1 MNLENYKILKFANNE
16 MIICEISGET
26 VDNYE
31 VSNPLK
37 MDVIPKLSSDGQVN
51 EILNL
56 KPWLQHF
63 SEQRYFE
70 VNKSHCILIA
80 DASTGLARYY
90 EHVIRKIDANW
101 GDEDILSPDV
111 TNYIGEC
118 FLKIATHLSYRPNF
132 INYTYRDEMI
142 SDGIENCLQYV
153 KNFNPEKS
161 KNPFAYFAI

>member
-37 MDVIPKLSSDGQVN
+37 MDVIPKLSSNGQIN

-70 VNKSHCILIA
+70 SNKSHCILIA
-80 DASTGLARYY
+80 DASTGLSRYY
-90 EHVIRKIDANW
+90 EHVIRKIDARLGRW
-101 GDEDILSPDV
+101 RYS
-111 TNYIGEC
+111 
-118 FLKIATHLSYRPNF
+118 
-132 INYTYRDEMI
+132 I
-142 SDGIENCLQYV
+142 SR
-153 KNFNPEKS
+153 
-161 KNPFAYFAI
+161 

>member
-1 MNLENYKILKFANNE
+1 MNLENYKILKFTNNE

-37 MDVIPKLSSDGQVN
+37 MDVIPKLSSNGQIN

-63 SEQRYFE
+63 SDQRYFE

-90 EHVIRKIDANW
+90 EHVIRKIDASW
-101 GDEDILSPDV
+101 GDGDILSPDDDD
-111 TNYIGEC
+111 
-118 FLKIATHLSYRPNF
+118 PD
-132 INYTYRDEMI
+132 DEDMY
-142 SDGIENCLQYV
+142 DELLEEAETG
-153 KNFNPEKS
+153 S
-161 KNPFAYFAI
+161 KLIH